1 MRALIAEDVDAC
13 RLLLPED
20 RLAALITLLFDV
32 AKVEAV
38 VSLDVVAAMEDQ
50 RRAEAE
56 VRE

>member
-1 MRALIAEDVDAC
+1 M
-13 RLLLPED
+13 
-20 RLAALITLLFDV
+20 AALITLLFDV